1 MALRGVKG
9 SEQHILN
16 LPYNNSAILSTYEKE
31 FVHRP
36 TKPANFKELDSF
48 KDKIK

>member
-1 MALRGVKG
+1 MKGIKG
-9 SEQHILN
+9 SEQHTLN
-16 LPYNNSAILSTYEKE
+16 LPYNNSAILSTYDKE

-36 TKPANFKELDSF
+36 AKPENFRELDSF